1 MQFKANRFADFLRS
15 CIDSMRPCVW
25 MGWVG
30 RLLQSRST
38 NINTHTHA
46 MWRLIMAYR
55 TVTEAHAVSGLIRP
69 LLPSGHVR
77 PCVCV
82 CCNECDPPAFART
95 WVRTNLNYTPNI
107 DYVRMFVWCLMYVRA
122 VSTRSKLQHTHL
134 TAIAHAFM
142 VANRR
147 CRHRRL
153 RVWSVC
159 NDDDDGNVALTCT
172 RMQRTQSSACFVLFF
187 FCLERA
193 FVRWSKTLTYMRP
206 HKRLRNNERHAN
218 AGPKCALLLTG
229 WLNMCELNDRD

>member
-1 MQFKANRFADFLRS
+1 
-15 CIDSMRPCVW
+15 
-25 MGWVG
+25 
-30 RLLQSRST
+30 
-38 NINTHTHA
+38 

-142 VANRR
+142 VANRG

-172 RMQRTQSSACFVLFF
+172 RMQRTQSSACFFF
-187 FCLERA
+187 FF
-193 FVRWSKTLTYMRP
+193 FVSSAHLC
-206 HKRLRNNERHAN
+206 
-218 AGPKCALLLTG
+218 AGPKPWPTCDRIKDYGIMNVMQTPGPNALF
-229 WLNMCELNDRD
+229 C